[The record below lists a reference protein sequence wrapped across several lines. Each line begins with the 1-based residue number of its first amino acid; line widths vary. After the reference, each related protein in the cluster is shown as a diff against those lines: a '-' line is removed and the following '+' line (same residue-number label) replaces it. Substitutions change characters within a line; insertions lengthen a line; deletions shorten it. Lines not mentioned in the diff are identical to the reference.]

1 MSESK
6 KSSNFLGTCSM
17 GSLGQEIDA
26 NTIESQRDKLAQG
39 YKRRLIELRTWAVHK
54 PQVDFFTFCSLFQ
67 HALATASIP

>member
-1 MSESK
+1 
-6 KSSNFLGTCSM
+6 M

-26 NTIESQRDKLAQG
+26 NTIESQNMERRRNGIAENLG
-39 YKRRLIELRTWAVHK
+39 ETNRIRVKRRLIEVRTRAVHK